1 MSNFRLPA
9 CLKCVC
15 RMFKLAGNCFKKLCL
30 SGGHPIIL
38 GKGIGKQ
45 SVKNVMN
52 NEGMIVGFSKEI
64 GKQFV
69 SRM

>member
-1 MSNFRLPA
+1 
-9 CLKCVC
+9 
-15 RMFKLAGNCFKKLCL
+15 MFKLAGNCYKNLCL

-38 GKGIGKQ
+38 GIGIGKQ

-52 NEGMIVGFSKEI
+52 NEGVIVSFLKEI

-69 SRM
+69 SRTCRRMR